1 MIPVVMSARGDL
13 WERVGRSCWTIGGGV
28 QGSGNPRFT
37 GLSRDGHRAPPHR
50 ADAPTMGN
58 GRADQLVLGLMTVV
72 TLYFLA
78 LVFTGAT
85 GRGGDLGEIV
95 VFGFGAAFGL
105 EFLWTAWTRLWEP
118 ENREPIG

>member
-1 MIPVVMSARGDL
+1 M
-13 WERVGRSCWTIGGGV
+13 
-28 QGSGNPRFT
+28 GNE
-37 GLSRDGHRAPPHR
+37 R
-50 ADAPTMGN
+50 AD
-58 GRADQLVLGLMTVV
+58 RLVLGFMTVV

-95 VFGFGAAFGL
+95 VFGFAGAFGL

-118 ENREPIG
+118 ENSEPIG